1 MKKGVLEVV
10 QVRVQWWAVVN
21 TEMKL
26 AIEHFRIIKC
36 VVAPLSGYLD
46 GLRLHMKQCDKVK

>member
-1 MKKGVLEVV
+1 LVANSKEINRSVNGSIILKSSFMRKGVLEVV

-26 AIEHFRIIKC
+26 A
-36 VVAPLSGYLD
+36 
-46 GLRLHMKQCDKVK
+46 M